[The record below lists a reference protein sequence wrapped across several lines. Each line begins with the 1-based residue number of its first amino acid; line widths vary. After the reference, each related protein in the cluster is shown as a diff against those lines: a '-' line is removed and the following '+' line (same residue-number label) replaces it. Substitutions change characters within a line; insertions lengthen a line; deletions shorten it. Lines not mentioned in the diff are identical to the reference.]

1 MPRTH
6 RRLRWRSLLKQEKE
20 EADRFSRRDKL
31 IGHTTAIGSPCSAA
45 QGSPAGN
52 ASQPRDAA
60 RGCRRKN
67 DRSESSLP
75 SVYGPRCRG
84 RGSRHPASAGKVGR
98 PPVSLPEPPRLPG
111 SSPDPTP
118 SGQPLCG
125 FPSLPF
131 FARLLPQAE
140 PASQGPANV
149 RSAATRKRVKCTCFY
164 KVFAA
169 DPRLSRGNAQANIYK
184 PTGPMPKGIGP
195 VLTTVS
201 FQLILIPARAD
212 SP

>member
-1 MPRTH
+1 MPHSHGTPRAAVAGKMTGRKAA
-6 RRLRWRSLLKQEKE
+6 RRLFMALAAEGGGAAIRRLPEKH
-20 EADRFSRRDKL
+20 
-31 IGHTTAIGSPCSAA
+31 G
-45 QGSPAGN
+45 
-52 ASQPRDAA
+52 
-60 RGCRRKN
+60 
-67 DRSESSLP
+67 
-75 SVYGPRCRG
+75 V
-84 RGSRHPASAGKVGR
+84 

-118 SGQPLCG
+118 SGQPSCG

-140 PASQGPANV
+140 PTSQGPANV

-195 VLTTVS
+195 VLTVVS
-201 FQLILIPARAD
+201 FCSVLIPARAD